1 MAARSR
7 RRPTRG
13 TTECDVAEIV
23 NRASLRDD
31 QGNNYMTIFQVSG
44 QRYPSMVIYF
54 KDERAVVTHIKEE
67 GSGVQLLTSDSP
79 DGANGEVDFLSPF
92 EGYDTFTEDFIVTS
106 ATAVKLVLQSRFSGA
121 WSCCRL
127 AWCAARR
134 LVVTLRC
141 LLPGRAG

>member
-1 MAARSR
+1 
-7 RRPTRG
+7 
-13 TTECDVAEIV
+13 
-23 NRASLRDD
+23 
-31 QGNNYMTIFQVSG
+31 MTIFQVSG

-106 ATAVKLVLQSRFSGA
+106 ATAVKLAGPASGRLPVRRRFGGTWA
-121 WSCCRL
+121 VPVW
-127 AWCAARR
+127 
-134 LVVTLRC
+134 
-141 LLPGRAG
+141 PGRLMRR

>member
-1 MAARSR
+1 MACAKAIDLF
-7 RRPTRG
+7 G
-13 TTECDVAEIV
+13 NTTECDVAEIV

-79 DGANGEVDFLSPF
+79 DCANGEVDFLSPF

-106 ATAVKLVLQSRFSGA
+106 ATAVKFLEAFVNGA
-121 WSCCRL
+121 PWPEL
-127 AWCAARR
+127 PFWE
-134 LVVTLRC
+134 TL
-141 LLPGRAG
+141 